1 MKKTFEIE
9 FGWAEYRIDDV
20 PIGLTIYIGKSSY
33 TIEKDNDFVFS
44 CTGNIPKLFL

>member
-20 PIGLTIYIGKSSY
+20 PTGLTIYMEKSNY
-33 TIEKDNDFVFS
+33 TIERNNDYIFS
-44 CTGNIPKLFL
+44 YTGNIPKLFL